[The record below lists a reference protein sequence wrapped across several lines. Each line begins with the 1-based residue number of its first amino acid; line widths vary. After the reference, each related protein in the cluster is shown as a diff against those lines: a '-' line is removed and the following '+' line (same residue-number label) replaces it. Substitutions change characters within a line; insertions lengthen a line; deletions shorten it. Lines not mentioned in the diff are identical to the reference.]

1 MVVNI
6 SHYGF
11 MPDGKEIKLY
21 SITNDNKVT
30 LQLINLG
37 ATLQSLYAPDKFG
50 RVADITVGFDSLY
63 GHLNFTDYQGKVVGR
78 YANRIA
84 NGAFSLGGKDYQLTQ
99 NEKDKT
105 CLHSAGEFSD
115 AVWTGIVVDTNAVE
129 FSYTSPD
136 GTSGFEGN
144 LTAKVTYS
152 LTDDNRVVI
161 DYSAVCDKDTVMNFT
176 NHVYFNLNGSAMS
189 DVLDHEMQ
197 MNASHYTPIDAD
209 SIPTGE
215 IRAVEGTAFD
225 FNTPCTIGKRIND
238 NDEQLILARGYDHNF
253 CLSHG
258 DDEAAV
264 TVKEHVSGRKLEMYT
279 DLPGVQLYT
288 GNFLDGTV
296 IGKGGMP
303 IVRHAG
309 FCLETQFYPDS
320 PNQPDFPSCFFKAGE
335 KFESRTVF
343 KITVEE

>member
-1 MVVNI
+1 MKTNI

-11 MPDGKEIKLY
+11 MPDGKEVKLY
-21 SITNDNKVT
+21 SITNDNNVT

-37 ATLQSLYAPDKFG
+37 ATLQGLYAPDKYG

-63 GHLNFTDYQGKVVGR
+63 GHLSFTDYQGKVVGR

-84 NGAFSLGGKDYQLTQ
+84 NGRFSLNGKDYQLTQ
-99 NEKDKT
+99 NEKEKT

-115 AVWTGIVVDTNAVE
+115 AVWNAIIVDTNAVE
-129 FSYTSPD
+129 FSYTSPE

-144 LTAKVTYS
+144 ITAKVTYS

-189 DVLDHEMQ
+189 DILDHEMQ

-225 FNTPCTIGKRIND
+225 FNTPCAIGKRIDD
-238 NDEQLILARGYDHNF
+238 NDEQLILAKGYDHNF
-253 CLSHG
+253 CLIHKDG
-258 DDEAAV
+258 EADV
-264 TVKEHVSGRKLEMYT
+264 TVKEKISGRKLEMFT

-303 IVRHAG
+303 IVKRAG

-320 PNQPDFPSCFFKAGE
+320 PNQPGFPSCVFKAGE
-335 KFESRTVF
+335 KFESTTMFR
-343 KITVEE
+343 ISVEE